1 MTSERDA
8 MMREVTELSENSRG
22 ELSAPGSGRREENI
36 FFYGLKNGNTRQSVK
51 ELVPR
56 TEIAKTYE
64 NQRRKKT
71 NEQSENQNQ
80 VKSI

>member
-1 MTSERDA
+1 

-36 FFYGLKNGNTRQSVK
+36 FFYGFYGLKNGNTRQSVK